1 MCEELCNDKN
11 KEFSRVYF
19 IIKNIGIVSRV
30 PLYCTNLYFHSDP
43 ERKEKE
49 NKVKK
54 EIERDRKKRKH
65 KVFINIVIKPLCL

>member
-1 MCEELCNDKN
+1 MCEELWDDKN

-49 NKVKK
+49 
-54 EIERDRKKRKH
+54 KKRK
-65 KVFINIVIKPLCL
+65 